1 MLYAAAL
8 SDQNHIIS
16 YLLGIGADPNIQDEV
31 SIYTIYYKLF

>member
-1 MLYAAAL
+1 MLHGAAING
-8 SDQNHIIS
+8 QNDVIS